1 MKHAFILTE
10 VEPTPHGALT
20 ATRQSGPP
28 SVPID
33 SMLAHLGG
41 FNMSEFYTWEKR
53 HLTKNCDRIYVTYF
67 LHMPQ
72 IVHFNFGD
80 KIVEELK
87 NNPKYFLVCFS
98 MLEGVITPEQLASAA
113 KDKGLPL
120 EKIIVVCSNYPADK
134 TTQNGIKFVYIDFW
148 ESFTRF
154 HQRCMPGSTELNINE
169 RKKSLPRAR
178 RKFLCL
184 NRNIKAHRIWFYWLL
199 LQKNL
204 VERNHVSYH
213 LPRINKPQYMLEA
226 LNYDTTKYI
235 PKLLH
240 KEYHIALKRQIHP
253 RQLDKIDSEYIIN
266 YRETIKP
273 FYKDSLFSIVTE
285 SDFRLPFLTEKT
297 YKAIAHCHPFFII
310 GNPEHH
316 RLLREKGYY
325 TFENFFGVSQVTN
338 WEEAELF
345 LDTISRID
353 LETYRSKVAE
363 ILPMLEHNY
372 NNFFERSLEW
382 SEVKQKIDSVAG

>member
-1 MKHAFILTE
+1 
-10 VEPTPHGALT
+10 
-20 ATRQSGPP
+20 
-28 SVPID
+28 
-33 SMLAHLGG
+33 
-41 FNMSEFYTWEKR
+41 
-53 HLTKNCDRIYVTYF
+53 
-67 LHMPQ
+67 
-72 IVHFNFGD
+72 
-80 KIVEELK
+80 
-87 NNPKYFLVCFS
+87 
-98 MLEGVITPEQLASAA
+98 
-113 KDKGLPL
+113 
-120 EKIIVVCSNYPADK
+120 
-134 TTQNGIKFVYIDFW
+134 
-148 ESFTRF
+148 
-154 HQRCMPGSTELNINE
+154 
-169 RKKSLPRAR
+169 
-178 RKFLCL
+178 
-184 NRNIKAHRIWFYWLL
+184 
-199 LQKNL
+199 
-204 VERNHVSYH
+204 
-213 LPRINKPQYMLEA
+213 
-226 LNYDTTKYI
+226 
-235 PKLLH
+235 
-240 KEYHIALKRQIHP
+240 LKRQIHP

-353 LETYRSKVAE
+353 LETYKSKVTE

-382 SEVKQKIDSVAG
+382 SDVKQKIDSVAG